1 MKFNFLKN
9 FSAVVFYLIIF
20 SFLHGCSSFN
30 SSRSG
35 SLVFRFNEN
44 SSLYLEL
51 SIKGDFNST
60 RTLSLA
66 EGSSVVFE
74 QIPVGSQI
82 YAHVIAYDSADEN
95 STALYEGRSETITIK
110 SGENSLSISLKK
122 NLSLRFRMRL
132 KKLSLKALR
141 IKTGKS
147 LLTLRSQALQ
157 AVLALMVD
165 P

>member
-1 MKFNFLKN
+1 MKIHHCTF
-9 FSAVVFYLIIF
+9 
-20 SFLHGCSSFN
+20 
-30 SSRSG
+30 
-35 SLVFRFNEN
+35 
-44 SSLYLEL
+44 EL

-74 QIPVGSQI
+74 QIPGGSQI
-82 YAHVIAYDSADEN
+82 YAHVISYDSADEN

-110 SGENSLSISLKK
+110 SGENSLSVSLKK

-147 LLTLRSQALQ
+147 LLTVRSQALQ

>member
-1 MKFNFLKN
+1 MKIHHCTF
-9 FSAVVFYLIIF
+9 
-20 SFLHGCSSFN
+20 
-30 SSRSG
+30 
-35 SLVFRFNEN
+35 
-44 SSLYLEL
+44 EL

-60 RTLSLA
+60 RALSLA
-66 EGSSVVFE
+66 AGSSVVFE
-74 QIPVGSQI
+74 QIPGGSQI
-82 YAHVIAYDSADEN
+82 YAHVISYDSADEN

-110 SGENSLSISLKK
+110 SGENSLSVSLKK

-147 LLTLRSQALQ
+147 LLTVRSQALQ

>member
-1 MKFNFLKN
+1 MKIHHCTFEF
-9 FSAVVFYLIIF
+9 
-20 SFLHGCSSFN
+20 
-30 SSRSG
+30 
-35 SLVFRFNEN
+35 
-44 SSLYLEL
+44 

-66 EGSSVVFE
+66 TGSSVVFE
-74 QIPVGSQI
+74 QIPGGSQI
-82 YAHVIAYDSADEN
+82 YAHVISYDSADEN

-110 SGENSLSISLKK
+110 SGENSLSVSLKK

-147 LLTLRSQALQ
+147 LLTVRSQALQ

>member
-1 MKFNFLKN
+1 MKIHHCTF
-9 FSAVVFYLIIF
+9 
-20 SFLHGCSSFN
+20 
-30 SSRSG
+30 
-35 SLVFRFNEN
+35 
-44 SSLYLEL
+44 EL

-74 QIPVGSQI
+74 QIPGGSQI
-82 YAHVIAYDSADEN
+82 YAHVISYDSADEN
-95 STALYEGRSETITIK
+95 STALYEGRSENITIK
-110 SGENSLSISLKK
+110 SGENSLSVSLKK

-147 LLTLRSQALQ
+147 LLTVRSQALQ

>member
-1 MKFNFLKN
+1 MKIHHCTFEF
-9 FSAVVFYLIIF
+9 
-20 SFLHGCSSFN
+20 
-30 SSRSG
+30 
-35 SLVFRFNEN
+35 
-44 SSLYLEL
+44 
-51 SIKGDFNST
+51 SIKGDFNSI

-74 QIPVGSQI
+74 QIPGGSQI
-82 YAHVIAYDSADEN
+82 YAHVISYDSADEN

-110 SGENSLSISLKK
+110 SGENSLSVSLKK

-147 LLTLRSQALQ
+147 LLTVRSQALQ

>member
-1 MKFNFLKN
+1 MKIHHCTF
-9 FSAVVFYLIIF
+9 
-20 SFLHGCSSFN
+20 
-30 SSRSG
+30 
-35 SLVFRFNEN
+35 
-44 SSLYLEL
+44 EL

-74 QIPVGSQI
+74 QIPGGSQI
-82 YAHVIAYDSADEN
+82 YAHVISYDSADEN

-110 SGENSLSISLKK
+110 SGENSLSVSLKK

-147 LLTLRSQALQ
+147 LLTVRSLALQ